1 MKITLEKLPFKKKTY
16 DVKQSVKNMRKTYKL
31 QLVFSQNGDMEGK
44 TDEELVESMLDTF
57 DEAIN
62 YVSSLLKL
70 NDKQA
75 AELEDLSQDELLDTA
90 NKIAMSLMGI
100 KEEDIKEDSKK
111 K

>member
-16 DVKQSVKNMRKTYKL
+16 EIKQSVKNMRKTYKL

-44 TDEELVESMLDTF
+44 TDEELVEAMLDTF
-57 DEAIN
+57 DEAID

-70 NDKQA
+70 SDKQTE
-75 AELEDLSQDELLDTA
+75 ELEDLSQDELLDTA
-90 NKIAMSLMGI
+90 NTIAMKLMGI
-100 KEEDIKEDSKK
+100 KAEDVQADSKK